1 MLSRFFPLNFCSVLA
16 YCGRSQ
22 RCSSTGSN
30 YWIILSKGL
39 MRRMAYRE
47 EKERAS
53 VGLTW
58 TFIRPC
64 HSSRVHSSSLK
75 RRLCAH
81 LTALPSSFLL
91 RLLIT
96 ECFVCE
102 ICLFTRRW
110 TGQKKYS
117 SWEWCLLLK
126 KCRHGAT
133 GKVDISSIN
142 FPLLIFKLFHSI
154 PTAQRELPED
164 VSPGY

>member
-1 MLSRFFPLNFCSVLA
+1 MLSRSFPLNFCSVLA

-22 RCSSTGSN
+22 RCSSTGSD
-30 YWIILSKGL
+30 YWIILSEGL
-39 MRRMAYRE
+39 MRRTACRE
-47 EKERAS
+47 EKEPAS

-58 TFIRPC
+58 TFTRPC
-64 HSSRVHSSSLK
+64 HSSRVRASSLK

-81 LTALPSSFLL
+81 LTAPPSSFLL

-142 FPLLIFKLFHSI
+142 FAHFQAVSFHPDCSAWI
-154 PTAQRELPED
+154 TGGR
-164 VSPGY
+164 